1 MFIFFC
7 QLTVNR
13 SEDNDFPNQLQTFL
27 FLSGFF
33 ALFRRG
39 WAVSLQKLWVT
50 LRISGL
56 LFLPFARFRQDEA
69 RTPLPEWPLMASV
82 RLHRAISSCVAS
94 LSLSECAV
102 GHITWLHLGE
112 KNDYSPSRRILGWF
126 FRKNSVFLLSG
137 GFRGCF
143 FRRLAVFTSC
153 RRDWGLIFR
162 FSLVS
167 AK

>member
-1 MFIFFC
+1 MCLYFC

-112 KNDYSPSRRILGWF
+112 KNDYSPFRRISGLLFSPFG
-126 FRKNSVFLLSG
+126 RIHLLSAG
-137 GFRGCF
+137 LGPDFPLFARFCQVAARGTPA
-143 FRRLAVFTSC
+143 RRYSEA
-153 RRDWGLIFR
+153 GN
-162 FSLVS
+162 
-167 AK
+167 